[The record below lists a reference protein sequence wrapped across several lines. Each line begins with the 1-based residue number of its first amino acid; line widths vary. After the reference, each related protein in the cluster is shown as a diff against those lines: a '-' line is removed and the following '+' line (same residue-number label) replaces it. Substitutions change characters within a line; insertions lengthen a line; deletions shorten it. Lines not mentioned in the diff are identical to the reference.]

1 MTTSISEILESEQPE
16 RLGTGFVFTE
26 GPVWHTDGSLYFVD
40 IRRSLLLRWSRSG
53 GVDVVREETGEGNGT
68 TFDRQGRMV
77 MCEGANRRVTRQ
89 EADGRWGVLA
99 DGWQGKRL
107 NRPNDVVCRSDG
119 SVYFTDPNGRVPPEQ
134 RELDVSGVFRVAPD
148 GGLSLATGECEYPNG
163 LAFSPDERVLYVAI
177 SRRDQ
182 GCFEEEER
190 GEVCHHRYIRA
201 FDVHRGRDAEQRAGV
216 RQHGVGGGRGA
227 RRHEGGL
234 AGPRVLHR
242 PRGVLGLW
250 ARWGAAGDHPPTGDP
265 GQLRLWRGGPP
276 DAVPDGAN
284 VRVRGPGAAA
294 GHLGALT
301 APGGSGTGEGGG
313 LELGRLSAQGGM
325 MRSGSSRDTLRLRT
339 RTAAVGIVMAAAIVF
354 AGAICLDEGRTD
366 VPDATVG
373 SAVGGDTDASE
384 ARGGDDDSRG
394 DSGGDDD
401 GDDDRD
407 GESDDGPTTK
417 LG

>member
-77 MCEGANRRVTRQ
+77 MCEGANRRVTRR

-134 RELDVSGVFRVAPD
+134 RELDMSGVFRVAPD

-182 GCFEEEER
+182 GCFEEEDR

-201 FDVHRGRDAEQRAGV
+201 FDVHGDGTLSNGRVFASMASAE
-216 RQHGVGGGRGA
+216 
-227 RRHEGGL
+227 EG
-234 AGPRVLHR
+234 
-242 PRGVLGLW
+242 
-250 ARWGAAGDHPPTGDP
+250 
-265 GQLRLWRGGPP
+265 
-276 DAVPDGAN
+276 VPDGMKVDSQGRVFCTGPGGCWVFGPDGEQLGVIRLPEIPAN
-284 VRVRGPGAAA
+284 CAFGEADRRTLFLTARTSVYAVRVRQPGIS
-294 GHLGALT
+294 AL
-301 APGGSGTGEGGG
+301 
-313 LELGRLSAQGGM
+313 
-325 MRSGSSRDTLRLRT
+325 
-339 RTAAVGIVMAAAIVF
+339 
-354 AGAICLDEGRTD
+354 
-366 VPDATVG
+366 
-373 SAVGGDTDASE
+373 
-384 ARGGDDDSRG
+384 
-394 DSGGDDD
+394 
-401 GDDDRD
+401 
-407 GESDDGPTTK
+407 
-417 LG
+417 